1 MKHTLNIPILGFAAY
16 SGTGKT
22 TLLEALIPKLT
33 KAGLRIGMLK
43 HAHHN
48 FDVDQPGK
56 DSHRLRKAG
65 ASQMLISSRNRFA
78 LMTETPESESEFDYL
93 LTRFDED
100 KLDVVLVEGCKNI
113 AFPKIELHREEVGKP
128 WLHPNDENIIAI
140 ASDSGELDSELPQMN
155 INDLEAIAQFVIQYV
170 QEAKAPKSKEKE
182 AACCDTL
189 SPAFLS
195 VVQGQEK
202 ILSLVNTVSETEAC
216 KIEDA
221 YGRVLADHVVSPV
234 NVPQYTN
241 SAMDGYAIRGD
252 DVERESYQVVAKV
265 MAGHAYDKPLEV
277 GQAVKIMTG
286 APTPINGDTVVMRE
300 QASKDGDTVTF
311 NGASIKTG
319 QNVRQAGEDLA
330 IGNDVFTAGT
340 RLASPEMGMIASLG
354 FGEANVFRKLKVAVF
369 STGDEVQ
376 APGTEQKANS
386 IYDSNRFT
394 IMGMLEK
401 LGCEILDFGI
411 LEDNEQLMI
420 EALENA
426 SAQADV
432 VMTSGGVSVGDA
444 DYIKL
449 ALDKLGQIDFWRIN
463 MRPGRPLAFGQIND
477 KPFFGLPGNPV
488 AVMVSFINFVE
499 PALRKMQGEQGW
511 KPLKVSAIAT
521 ENLRSRQGRTEFSR
535 GIYELDETGRL
546 TVRTTG
552 KQGSGILRSMSEA
565 NCLIEI
571 SPAVDT
577 VKAGESVT
585 IIPLQAESR
594 PIQNSK
600 VSMSGLFID
609 YRKIFQRDSYGS
621 HHSLHLQRPRQ
632 RTDVLVPATP
642 QHSRSS
648 CRSRRYRYH

>member
-22 TLLEALIPKLT
+22 TLLEALLPKLT
-33 KAGLRIGMLK
+33 EAGLRIGMLK

-48 FDVDQPGK
+48 FDVDKPGK
-56 DSHRLRKAG
+56 DSYRLRKAG
-65 ASQMLISSRNRFA
+65 ASQMLIASRNRFA
-78 LMTETPESESEFDYL
+78 LMTETPEAEAEFEYL

-128 WLHPNDENIIAI
+128 WLYPHDENIIAI
-140 ASDSGELDSELPQMN
+140 ASDTAELDSELPQMN
-155 INDLEAIAQFVIQYV
+155 INDLDAIAQFVLQYV
-170 QEAKAPKSKEKE
+170 QEAKAPKSKEKD

-202 ILSLVNTVSETEAC
+202 ILSLVNTVSEIEAC
-216 KIEDA
+216 KIENA
-221 YGRVLADHVVSPV
+221 YGRVLAEHIISPV

-241 SAMDGYAIRGD
+241 SAMDGYAIRSD
-252 DVERESYQVVAKV
+252 DVDRDSYQVVAEV
-265 MAGHAYDKPLEV
+265 MAGHAYDQPLQV

-286 APTPINGDTVVMRE
+286 APTPLNGDTVVMRE
-300 QASKDGDTVTF
+300 QASQEGDKVTF
-311 NGASIKTG
+311 NGAHIKAG
-319 QNVRQAGEDLA
+319 QNVRQAGEDLT
-330 IGNDVFTAGT
+330 IGSDVFTAGT

-463 MRPGRPLAFGQIND
+463 MRPGRPLAFGQINN

-511 KPLKVSAIAT
+511 KPLKVNAIAT

-535 GIYELDETGRL
+535 GIYELDDTGRL

-571 SPAVDT
+571 SPAIDT

-585 IIPLQAESR
+585 IIPLQGR
-594 PIQNSK
+594 I
-600 VSMSGLFID
+600 
-609 YRKIFQRDSYGS
+609 
-621 HHSLHLQRPRQ
+621 
-632 RTDVLVPATP
+632 
-642 QHSRSS
+642 
-648 CRSRRYRYH
+648 

>member
-22 TLLEALIPKLT
+22 TLLEALLPKLT

-48 FDVDQPGK
+48 FDVDKPGK
-56 DSHRLRKAG
+56 DSYRLRKAG
-65 ASQMLISSRNRFA
+65 ASQMLIASRNRFA
-78 LMTETPESESEFDYL
+78 LMTETPEAEAEFEYL

-128 WLHPNDENIIAI
+128 WLYPHDENIIAI
-140 ASDSGELDSELPQMN
+140 ASDTAELDSELPQMN
-155 INDLEAIAQFVIQYV
+155 INDLDAIAQFVLQYV
-170 QEAKAPKSKEKE
+170 QEAKAPKSKEKD

-202 ILSLVNTVSETEAC
+202 ILSLVNTVSEIEAC
-216 KIEDA
+216 KIENA
-221 YGRVLADHVVSPV
+221 YGRVLAEHIISPV

-241 SAMDGYAIRGD
+241 SAMDGYAIRSD
-252 DVERESYQVVAKV
+252 DVDRDSYQVVAEV
-265 MAGHAYDKPLEV
+265 MAGHAYDQPLQV

-286 APTPINGDTVVMRE
+286 APTPLNGDTVVMRE
-300 QASKDGDTVTF
+300 QASQEGDKVTF
-311 NGASIKTG
+311 NGAHIKTG
-319 QNVRQAGEDLA
+319 QNVRQAGEDLT
-330 IGNDVFTAGT
+330 IGSDVFTAGT

-411 LEDNEQLMI
+411 LEDNELLMI

-463 MRPGRPLAFGQIND
+463 MRPGRPLAFGQINN

-511 KPLKVSAIAT
+511 KPLKVNAIAT

-535 GIYELDETGRL
+535 GVYELDDTGRL

-571 SPAVDT
+571 SPAIDT

-585 IIPLQAESR
+585 IIPLQGR
-594 PIQNSK
+594 I
-600 VSMSGLFID
+600 
-609 YRKIFQRDSYGS
+609 
-621 HHSLHLQRPRQ
+621 
-632 RTDVLVPATP
+632 
-642 QHSRSS
+642 
-648 CRSRRYRYH
+648 

>member
-22 TLLEALIPKLT
+22 TLLEALLPKLT
-33 KAGLRIGMLK
+33 EAGLRIGMLK

-48 FDVDQPGK
+48 FDVDKPGK
-56 DSHRLRKAG
+56 DSYRLRKAG
-65 ASQMLISSRNRFA
+65 ASQMLIASRNRFA
-78 LMTETPESESEFDYL
+78 LMTETPEAEAEFEYL

-128 WLHPNDENIIAI
+128 WLYPNDENIIAI
-140 ASDSGELDSELPQMN
+140 ASDSAELDSELPQMN

-170 QEAKAPKSKEKE
+170 QEAKAPKNKEKE

-202 ILSLVNTVSETEAC
+202 ILSLVNTVSEIEAC
-216 KIEDA
+216 KIENA
-221 YGRVLADHVVSPV
+221 YGRVLAEHIISPV

-241 SAMDGYAIRGD
+241 SAMDGYAIRSD
-252 DVERESYQVVAKV
+252 DVDRDSYQVIAEV
-265 MAGHAYDKPLEV
+265 MAGHAYDQPLEV

-286 APTPINGDTVVMRE
+286 APTPLNGDTVVMRE
-300 QASKDGDTVTF
+300 QASQEGDKVTF
-311 NGASIKTG
+311 NGANIKAG

-330 IGNDVFTAGT
+330 IGSDVFTAGT

-463 MRPGRPLAFGQIND
+463 MRPGRPLAFGQINN

-511 KPLKVSAIAT
+511 KPLKVNAIAT

-535 GIYELDETGRL
+535 GIYELDDTGRL

-571 SPAVDT
+571 SPAIDT

-585 IIPLQAESR
+585 IIPLQGR
-594 PIQNSK
+594 I
-600 VSMSGLFID
+600 
-609 YRKIFQRDSYGS
+609 
-621 HHSLHLQRPRQ
+621 
-632 RTDVLVPATP
+632 
-642 QHSRSS
+642 
-648 CRSRRYRYH
+648 

>member
-22 TLLEALIPKLT
+22 TLLEALLPKLT
-33 KAGLRIGMLK
+33 EAGLRIGMLK

-48 FDVDQPGK
+48 FDVDKPGK
-56 DSHRLRKAG
+56 DSYRLRKAG
-65 ASQMLISSRNRFA
+65 ASQMLIASRNRFA
-78 LMTETPESESEFDYL
+78 LMTETPEAEAEFEYL

-128 WLHPNDENIIAI
+128 WLYPHDDNIIAI
-140 ASDSGELDSELPQMN
+140 ASDTAELDSELPQMN
-155 INDLEAIAQFVIQYV
+155 INDLDAIAQFVLQYV
-170 QEAKAPKSKEKE
+170 QDAKAPKSKEKD

-202 ILSLVNTVSETEAC
+202 ILSLVNTVSGIEAC
-216 KIEDA
+216 KIENA
-221 YGRVLADHVVSPV
+221 YGRVLAEHIISPV

-241 SAMDGYAIRGD
+241 SAMDGYAIRSD
-252 DVERESYQVVAKV
+252 DVDRDSYQVVAEV
-265 MAGHAYDKPLEV
+265 MAGHAYDQPLEV
-277 GQAVKIMTG
+277 GQTVKIMTG
-286 APTPINGDTVVMRE
+286 APTPRNGDTVVMRE
-300 QASKDGDTVTF
+300 QASQEGDKVTF
-311 NGASIKTG
+311 NGSNIKAG

-330 IGNDVFTAGT
+330 IGSDVFTAGT

-449 ALDKLGQIDFWRIN
+449 ALDKLGQIDF
-463 MRPGRPLAFGQIND
+463 
-477 KPFFGLPGNPV
+477 
-488 AVMVSFINFVE
+488 
-499 PALRKMQGEQGW
+499 
-511 KPLKVSAIAT
+511 
-521 ENLRSRQGRTEFSR
+521 
-535 GIYELDETGRL
+535 
-546 TVRTTG
+546 
-552 KQGSGILRSMSEA
+552 
-565 NCLIEI
+565 
-571 SPAVDT
+571 
-577 VKAGESVT
+577 GESICV
-585 IIPLQAESR
+585 
-594 PIQNSK
+594 
-600 VSMSGLFID
+600 
-609 YRKIFQRDSYGS
+609 RDV
-621 HHSLHLQRPRQ
+621 H
-632 RTDVLVPATP
+632 
-642 QHSRSS
+642 
-648 CRSRRYRYH
+648 

>member
-22 TLLEALIPKLT
+22 TLLEALLPKLT
-33 KAGLRIGMLK
+33 EAGLRIGMLK

-48 FDVDQPGK
+48 FDVDKPGK
-56 DSHRLRKAG
+56 DSYRLRKAG
-65 ASQMLISSRNRFA
+65 ASQMLIASRNRFA
-78 LMTETPESESEFDYL
+78 LMTETPEAEAEFEYL

-128 WLHPNDENIIAI
+128 WLYPHDDNIIAI
-140 ASDSGELDSELPQMN
+140 ASDTAELDSELPQMN
-155 INDLEAIAQFVIQYV
+155 INDLDAIAQFVLQYV
-170 QEAKAPKSKEKE
+170 QDAKAPKSKEKD

-202 ILSLVNTVSETEAC
+202 VLSLVNTVSEIEAC
-216 KIEDA
+216 KIENA
-221 YGRVLADHVVSPV
+221 YGRVLAEDIISPV

-241 SAMDGYAIRGD
+241 SAMDGYAIRSD
-252 DVERESYQVVAKV
+252 DVDRDSYQVVAEV
-265 MAGHAYDKPLEV
+265 MAGHAYDQPLEV

-286 APTPINGDTVVMRE
+286 APTPLNGDTVVMRE
-300 QASKDGDTVTF
+300 QASQEGDKVTF
-311 NGASIKTG
+311 NGAHIKAG

-330 IGNDVFTAGT
+330 IGSDVFTAGT

-354 FGEANVFRKLKVAVF
+354 FGDANVFRKLKVAVF

-376 APGTEQKANS
+376 APGAEQKANS

-463 MRPGRPLAFGQIND
+463 MRPGRPLAFGQINN

-511 KPLKVSAIAT
+511 KPLKVNAIAT

-535 GIYELDETGRL
+535 GIYELDDTGRL

-571 SPAVDT
+571 SPAIDT

-585 IIPLQAESR
+585 IIPLQGR
-594 PIQNSK
+594 I
-600 VSMSGLFID
+600 
-609 YRKIFQRDSYGS
+609 
-621 HHSLHLQRPRQ
+621 
-632 RTDVLVPATP
+632 
-642 QHSRSS
+642 
-648 CRSRRYRYH
+648 

>member
-1 MKHTLNIPILGFAAY
+1 MKHTLNIPIIGFAAY

-22 TLLEALIPKLT
+22 TLLEALLPKLT
-33 KAGLRIGMLK
+33 EAGLRIGMLK

-48 FDVDQPGK
+48 FDVDKPGK
-56 DSHRLRKAG
+56 DSYRLRKAG
-65 ASQMLISSRNRFA
+65 ASQMLIASRNRFA
-78 LMTETPESESEFDYL
+78 LMTETPEAEAEFEYL

-128 WLHPNDENIIAI
+128 WLYPHDENIIAI
-140 ASDSGELDSELPQMN
+140 ASDTAELDSELPQMN
-155 INDLEAIAQFVIQYV
+155 INDLDAIAQFVLQYV
-170 QEAKAPKSKEKE
+170 QDAKAPKSKEKD

-202 ILSLVNTVSETEAC
+202 ILSLVNTVSEIEAC
-216 KIEDA
+216 KIENA
-221 YGRVLADHVVSPV
+221 YGRVLAEHIVSPV

-241 SAMDGYAIRGD
+241 SAMDGYAIRSD
-252 DVERESYQVVAKV
+252 DVDRDSYQVVAEV
-265 MAGHAYDKPLEV
+265 MAGHAYDQPLEV

-286 APTPINGDTVVMRE
+286 APTPRNGDTVVMRE
-300 QASKDGDTVTF
+300 QAIQEGDKVTF
-311 NGASIKTG
+311 NGANIKAG

-330 IGNDVFTAGT
+330 IGSDVFTAGT

-463 MRPGRPLAFGQIND
+463 MRPGRPLAFGQINN

-511 KPLKVSAIAT
+511 KPLKVKAIAT

-535 GIYELDETGRL
+535 GIYELDDTGRL

-571 SPAVDT
+571 SPAIDT

-585 IIPLQAESR
+585 IIPLQGR
-594 PIQNSK
+594 I
-600 VSMSGLFID
+600 
-609 YRKIFQRDSYGS
+609 
-621 HHSLHLQRPRQ
+621 
-632 RTDVLVPATP
+632 
-642 QHSRSS
+642 
-648 CRSRRYRYH
+648 

>member
-22 TLLEALIPKLT
+22 TLLEALLPKLT
-33 KAGLRIGMLK
+33 EAGLRIGMLK

-48 FDVDQPGK
+48 FDVDKPGK
-56 DSHRLRKAG
+56 DSYRLRKAG
-65 ASQMLISSRNRFA
+65 ASQMLIASRNRFA
-78 LMTETPESESEFDYL
+78 LMTETPEAEAEFEYL

-100 KLDVVLVEGCKNI
+100 MLDVVLVEGCKNI

-128 WLHPNDENIIAI
+128 WLYPNDENIIAI
-140 ASDSGELDSELPQMN
+140 ASDGGELDSELPQMN

-170 QEAKAPKSKEKE
+170 QEAKAPKNKEKE

-202 ILSLVNTVSETEAC
+202 ILSLVNTVSEIEAC
-216 KIEDA
+216 KIENA
-221 YGRVLADHVVSPV
+221 YGRVLAEHIVSLV

-241 SAMDGYAIRGD
+241 SAMDGYAIRSD
-252 DVERESYQVVAKV
+252 DVDRDSYQVVAEV
-265 MAGHAYDKPLEV
+265 MAGHAYDQPLDV

-286 APTPINGDTVVMRE
+286 APTPRNGDTVVMRE
-300 QASKDGDTVTF
+300 QAIQEGDKVTF
-311 NGASIKTG
+311 NGANIKAG

-330 IGNDVFTAGT
+330 IGSDVFTAGT

-463 MRPGRPLAFGQIND
+463 MRPGRPLAFGQINN

-511 KPLKVSAIAT
+511 KPLKVNAIAT

-535 GIYELDETGRL
+535 GVYELDATGRL

-571 SPAVDT
+571 SPAIDT

-585 IIPLQAESR
+585 IIPLQGR
-594 PIQNSK
+594 I
-600 VSMSGLFID
+600 
-609 YRKIFQRDSYGS
+609 
-621 HHSLHLQRPRQ
+621 
-632 RTDVLVPATP
+632 
-642 QHSRSS
+642 
-648 CRSRRYRYH
+648 

>member
-22 TLLEALIPKLT
+22 TLLEALLPKLT
-33 KAGLRIGMLK
+33 EAGLRIGMLK

-48 FDVDQPGK
+48 FDVDKPGK
-56 DSHRLRKAG
+56 DSYRLRKAG
-65 ASQMLISSRNRFA
+65 ASQMLIASRNRFA
-78 LMTETPESESEFDYL
+78 LMTETPEAEAEFEYL

-128 WLHPNDENIIAI
+128 WLYPHDDNIIAI
-140 ASDSGELDSELPQMN
+140 ASDTAELDSELPQMN
-155 INDLEAIAQFVIQYV
+155 INDLDAIAQFVLQYV
-170 QEAKAPKSKEKE
+170 QDAKAPKSKEND

-202 ILSLVNTVSETEAC
+202 ILSLVNTVSEIEAC
-216 KIEDA
+216 KIENA
-221 YGRVLADHVVSPV
+221 YGRVLAEHIISPV

-241 SAMDGYAIRGD
+241 SAMDGYAIRSD
-252 DVERESYQVVAKV
+252 DVDRDSYQVVAEV
-265 MAGHAYDKPLEV
+265 MAGHAYDQPLEV

-286 APTPINGDTVVMRE
+286 APTPLNGDTVVMRE
-300 QASKDGDTVTF
+300 QASQEGDKVTF
-311 NGASIKTG
+311 NGSNIKAG

-330 IGNDVFTAGT
+330 IGSDVFTAGT

-463 MRPGRPLAFGQIND
+463 MRPGRPLAFGQINN

-511 KPLKVSAIAT
+511 KPLKVNAIAT

-535 GIYELDETGRL
+535 GIYELDDTGRL

-571 SPAVDT
+571 SPAIDT

-585 IIPLQAESR
+585 IIPLQGR
-594 PIQNSK
+594 I
-600 VSMSGLFID
+600 
-609 YRKIFQRDSYGS
+609 
-621 HHSLHLQRPRQ
+621 
-632 RTDVLVPATP
+632 
-642 QHSRSS
+642 
-648 CRSRRYRYH
+648 

>member
-22 TLLEALIPKLT
+22 TLLEALLPKLT
-33 KAGLRIGMLK
+33 EAGLRIGMLK

-48 FDVDQPGK
+48 FDVDKPGK
-56 DSHRLRKAG
+56 DSYRLRKAG
-65 ASQMLISSRNRFA
+65 ASQMLIASRNRFA
-78 LMTETPESESEFDYL
+78 LMTETPEAEAEFEYL

-128 WLHPNDENIIAI
+128 WLYPHDDNIIAI
-140 ASDSGELDSELPQMN
+140 ASDTAELDSELPQMN
-155 INDLEAIAQFVIQYV
+155 INDLDTIAQFVLQYV
-170 QEAKAPKSKEKE
+170 QDAKAPKSKEKD

-202 ILSLVNTVSETEAC
+202 ILSLVNTVSGIEAC
-216 KIEDA
+216 KIENA
-221 YGRVLADHVVSPV
+221 YGRVLAEHIISPV

-241 SAMDGYAIRGD
+241 SAMDGYAIRSD
-252 DVERESYQVVAKV
+252 DVDRDSYQVVAEV
-265 MAGHAYDKPLEV
+265 MAGHAYDQPLEV
-277 GQAVKIMTG
+277 GQTVKIMTG
-286 APTPINGDTVVMRE
+286 APTPRNGDTVVMRE
-300 QASKDGDTVTF
+300 QASQEGDKVTF
-311 NGASIKTG
+311 NGSNIKAG

-330 IGNDVFTAGT
+330 IGSDVFTAGT

-463 MRPGRPLAFGQIND
+463 MRPGRPLAFGQINN

-511 KPLKVSAIAT
+511 KPLKVNAIAT

-535 GIYELDETGRL
+535 GIYELDDTGRL

-571 SPAVDT
+571 SPAIDT

-585 IIPLQAESR
+585 IIPLQGR
-594 PIQNSK
+594 I
-600 VSMSGLFID
+600 
-609 YRKIFQRDSYGS
+609 
-621 HHSLHLQRPRQ
+621 
-632 RTDVLVPATP
+632 
-642 QHSRSS
+642 
-648 CRSRRYRYH
+648 

>member
-22 TLLEALIPKLT
+22 TLLEALLPKLT
-33 KAGLRIGMLK
+33 EAGLRIGMLK

-48 FDVDQPGK
+48 FDVDKPGK
-56 DSHRLRKAG
+56 DSYRLRKAG
-65 ASQMLISSRNRFA
+65 ASQMLIASRNRFA
-78 LMTETPESESEFDYL
+78 LMTETPEAEAEFEYL

-100 KLDVVLVEGCKNI
+100 MLDVVLVEGCKNI

-128 WLHPNDENIIAI
+128 WLYPNDENIIAI

-155 INDLEAIAQFVIQYV
+155 INDLEAIAQFVIQYA
-170 QEAKAPKSKEKE
+170 QEAKAPKNKEKE

-202 ILSLVNTVSETEAC
+202 ILSLVNAVSEIEAC
-216 KIEDA
+216 RIENA
-221 YGRVLADHVVSPV
+221 YGRVLAEHIVSPV

-241 SAMDGYAIRGD
+241 SAMDGYAIRSD
-252 DVERESYQVVAKV
+252 DVDRDSYQVVAEV
-265 MAGHAYDKPLEV
+265 MAGHAYDQPLEV

-286 APTPINGDTVVMRE
+286 APTPRNGDTVVMRE
-300 QASKDGDTVTF
+300 QAIQEGDRVTF
-311 NGASIKTG
+311 NGANIKAG

-330 IGNDVFTAGT
+330 IGSDVFTAGT

-463 MRPGRPLAFGQIND
+463 MRPGRPLAFGQINN

-511 KPLKVSAIAT
+511 KPLKVNAIAT

-535 GIYELDETGRL
+535 GVYELDNTGRL

-571 SPAVDT
+571 SPAIDT

-585 IIPLQAESR
+585 IIPLQGR
-594 PIQNSK
+594 I
-600 VSMSGLFID
+600 
-609 YRKIFQRDSYGS
+609 
-621 HHSLHLQRPRQ
+621 
-632 RTDVLVPATP
+632 
-642 QHSRSS
+642 
-648 CRSRRYRYH
+648 

>member
-22 TLLEALIPKLT
+22 TLLEALLPKLT
-33 KAGLRIGMLK
+33 EAGLRIGMLK

-48 FDVDQPGK
+48 FDVDKPGK
-56 DSHRLRKAG
+56 DSYRLRKAG
-65 ASQMLISSRNRFA
+65 ASQMLIASRNRFA
-78 LMTETPESESEFDYL
+78 LMTETPEAEAEFEFL

-100 KLDVVLVEGCKNI
+100 MLDVVLVEGCKNI

-128 WLHPNDENIIAI
+128 WLYPNDENIIAI
-140 ASDSGELDSELPQMN
+140 ASDGGELDSELPQMN

-170 QEAKAPKSKEKE
+170 QEAKAPKNKEKE

-202 ILSLVNTVSETEAC
+202 ILSLVNTVSEIEAC
-216 KIEDA
+216 KIENA
-221 YGRVLADHVVSPV
+221 YGRVLAEHIVSPV

-241 SAMDGYAIRGD
+241 SAMDGYAIRSD
-252 DVERESYQVVAKV
+252 DVDRDSYQVVAEV
-265 MAGHAYDKPLEV
+265 MAGHAYEQPLEV

-286 APTPINGDTVVMRE
+286 APTPRNGDTVVMRE
-300 QASKDGDTVTF
+300 QAIQEGDKVTF
-311 NGASIKTG
+311 NGANIKAG

-330 IGNDVFTAGT
+330 IGSDVFTAGT

-463 MRPGRPLAFGQIND
+463 MRPGRPLAFGQINN

-511 KPLKVSAIAT
+511 KPLKVNAIAT

-535 GIYELDETGRL
+535 GVYELDATGRL

-571 SPAVDT
+571 SPAIDT

-585 IIPLQAESR
+585 IIPLQGR
-594 PIQNSK
+594 I
-600 VSMSGLFID
+600 
-609 YRKIFQRDSYGS
+609 
-621 HHSLHLQRPRQ
+621 
-632 RTDVLVPATP
+632 
-642 QHSRSS
+642 
-648 CRSRRYRYH
+648 

>member
-22 TLLEALIPKLT
+22 TLLEALLPKLT
-33 KAGLRIGMLK
+33 EAGLRIGMLK

-48 FDVDQPGK
+48 FDVDKPGK
-56 DSHRLRKAG
+56 DSYRLRKAG
-65 ASQMLISSRNRFA
+65 ASQILIASRNRFA
-78 LMTETPESESEFDYL
+78 LMTETPEAEAEFEFL

-100 KLDVVLVEGCKNI
+100 MLDVVLVEGCKNI

-128 WLHPNDENIIAI
+128 WLYPNDENIIAI
-140 ASDSGELDSELPQMN
+140 ASDGGELDSELPQMN

-170 QEAKAPKSKEKE
+170 QEAKAPKNKEKE

-202 ILSLVNTVSETEAC
+202 ILSLVNTVTEIEAC
-216 KIEDA
+216 KIENA
-221 YGRVLADHVVSPV
+221 YGRVLAEHIVSPV

-241 SAMDGYAIRGD
+241 SAMDGYAIRSD
-252 DVERESYQVVAKV
+252 DVDRDSYQVVVEV
-265 MAGHAYDKPLEV
+265 MAGHAYDQPLDV

-286 APTPINGDTVVMRE
+286 APTPRNGDTVVMRE
-300 QASKDGDTVTF
+300 QASQEGDKVTF
-311 NGASIKTG
+311 NGANIKAG

-330 IGNDVFTAGT
+330 IGSDVFTAGT

-354 FGEANVFRKLKVAVF
+354 FGEANVFRKVKVAVF

-411 LEDNEQLMI
+411 LEDNEKLMI

-463 MRPGRPLAFGQIND
+463 MRPGRPLAFGQINN

-511 KPLKVSAIAT
+511 KPLKVNAIAT

-535 GIYELDETGRL
+535 GVYELDATGRL

-571 SPAVDT
+571 SPAIDT

-585 IIPLQAESR
+585 IIPLQGR
-594 PIQNSK
+594 I
-600 VSMSGLFID
+600 
-609 YRKIFQRDSYGS
+609 
-621 HHSLHLQRPRQ
+621 
-632 RTDVLVPATP
+632 
-642 QHSRSS
+642 
-648 CRSRRYRYH
+648 

>member
-22 TLLEALIPKLT
+22 TLLEALLPKLT
-33 KAGLRIGMLK
+33 EAGLRIGMLK

-48 FDVDQPGK
+48 FDVDKPGK
-56 DSHRLRKAG
+56 DSYRLRKAG
-65 ASQMLISSRNRFA
+65 ASQMLIASRNRFA
-78 LMTETPESESEFDYL
+78 LMTETPEAEAEFEYL

-100 KLDVVLVEGCKNI
+100 MLDVVLVEGCKNI

-128 WLHPNDENIIAI
+128 WLYPNDENIIAI
-140 ASDSGELDSELPQMN
+140 ASDSAELDSELPQMN
-155 INDLEAIAQFVIQYV
+155 INDLDAIAQFVLQYV
-170 QEAKAPKSKEKE
+170 QEAKAPKNKEKE

-202 ILSLVNTVSETEAC
+202 ILSLVNTVSEIEAC
-216 KIEDA
+216 KIENA
-221 YGRVLADHVVSPV
+221 YGRVLAEHIISPV

-241 SAMDGYAIRGD
+241 SAMDGYAIRSD
-252 DVERESYQVVAKV
+252 DVKRDSYQVVAEV
-265 MAGHAYDKPLEV
+265 MAGHAYDQPLDV

-286 APTPINGDTVVMRE
+286 APTPRNGDTVVMRE
-300 QASKDGDTVTF
+300 QASQEGDKVTF
-311 NGASIKTG
+311 NGANIKAG

-330 IGNDVFTAGT
+330 ISSDVFTAGT

-376 APGTEQKANS
+376 PPGTEQKANS

-463 MRPGRPLAFGQIND
+463 MRPGRPLAFGQINN

-511 KPLKVSAIAT
+511 KPLKVNAIAT

-535 GIYELDETGRL
+535 GVYELDATGRL

-571 SPAVDT
+571 SPAIDT

-585 IIPLQAESR
+585 IIPLQGR
-594 PIQNSK
+594 I
-600 VSMSGLFID
+600 
-609 YRKIFQRDSYGS
+609 
-621 HHSLHLQRPRQ
+621 
-632 RTDVLVPATP
+632 
-642 QHSRSS
+642 
-648 CRSRRYRYH
+648 

>member
-22 TLLEALIPKLT
+22 TLLEALLPKLT
-33 KAGLRIGMLK
+33 EAGLRIGMLK

-48 FDVDQPGK
+48 FDVDKPGK
-56 DSHRLRKAG
+56 DSYRLRKAG
-65 ASQMLISSRNRFA
+65 ASQMLIASRNRFA
-78 LMTETPESESEFDYL
+78 LMTETPEAEAEFEYL

-128 WLHPNDENIIAI
+128 WLYPHDDNIIAI
-140 ASDSGELDSELPQMN
+140 ASDTGELDSELPQMN
-155 INDLEAIAQFVIQYV
+155 INDLDAIAQFVLQYV
-170 QEAKAPKSKEKE
+170 QDAKAPKSKEKD

-202 ILSLVNTVSETEAC
+202 ILSLVNTVSEIEAC
-216 KIEDA
+216 KIENA
-221 YGRVLADHVVSPV
+221 YGRVLAEDIISPV

-241 SAMDGYAIRGD
+241 SAMDGYAIRSD
-252 DVERESYQVVAKV
+252 DVDRDRYQVVAEV
-265 MAGHAYDKPLEV
+265 MAGHAYDQPLQV

-286 APTPINGDTVVMRE
+286 APTPLNGDTVVMRE
-300 QASKDGDTVTF
+300 QASQEGDKVTF
-311 NGASIKTG
+311 NGAHIKAG

-330 IGNDVFTAGT
+330 IGSDVFTAGT
-340 RLASPEMGMIASLG
+340 RLASPEMGMTASLG

-463 MRPGRPLAFGQIND
+463 MRPGRPLAFGQINN

-511 KPLKVSAIAT
+511 KPLKVNAIAT

-535 GIYELDETGRL
+535 GIYELDNTGRL

-571 SPAVDT
+571 SPAIDT

-585 IIPLQAESR
+585 IIPLQGR
-594 PIQNSK
+594 I
-600 VSMSGLFID
+600 
-609 YRKIFQRDSYGS
+609 
-621 HHSLHLQRPRQ
+621 
-632 RTDVLVPATP
+632 
-642 QHSRSS
+642 
-648 CRSRRYRYH
+648 

>member
-22 TLLEALIPKLT
+22 TLLEALLPKLT
-33 KAGLRIGMLK
+33 EAGLRIGMLK

-48 FDVDQPGK
+48 FDVDKPGK
-56 DSHRLRKAG
+56 DSYRLRKAG
-65 ASQMLISSRNRFA
+65 ASQMLIASRNRFA
-78 LMTETPESESEFDYL
+78 LMTETPEAEAEFEYL

-128 WLHPNDENIIAI
+128 WLYPHDENIIAI
-140 ASDSGELDSELPQMN
+140 ASDTAELDSELPQMN
-155 INDLEAIAQFVIQYV
+155 INDLDAIAQFVLQYV
-170 QEAKAPKSKEKE
+170 QEAKAPKSKEKD

-202 ILSLVNTVSETEAC
+202 ILSLVNTVSEIEAC
-216 KIEDA
+216 KIENA
-221 YGRVLADHVVSPV
+221 YGRVLAEHIISPV

-241 SAMDGYAIRGD
+241 SAMDGYAIRSD
-252 DVERESYQVVAKV
+252 DVDRDSYQVVAEV
-265 MAGHAYDKPLEV
+265 MAGHAYDQPLEV
-277 GQAVKIMTG
+277 GQAVNIMTG
-286 APTPINGDTVVMRE
+286 APTPLNGNTVVMRE
-300 QASKDGDTVTF
+300 QASQEGDKVTF
-311 NGASIKTG
+311 NGANIKAG

-330 IGNDVFTAGT
+330 IGSDVFTAGT

-432 VMTSGGVSVGDA
+432 VITSGGVSVGDA

-463 MRPGRPLAFGQIND
+463 MRPGRPLAFGQINN

-511 KPLKVSAIAT
+511 KPLKVNAIAT

-535 GIYELDETGRL
+535 GIYELDDTGRL

-571 SPAVDT
+571 SPAIDT

-585 IIPLQAESR
+585 IIPLQGR
-594 PIQNSK
+594 I
-600 VSMSGLFID
+600 
-609 YRKIFQRDSYGS
+609 
-621 HHSLHLQRPRQ
+621 
-632 RTDVLVPATP
+632 
-642 QHSRSS
+642 
-648 CRSRRYRYH
+648 

>member
-22 TLLEALIPKLT
+22 TLLEALLPKLT
-33 KAGLRIGMLK
+33 EAGLRIGMLK

-48 FDVDQPGK
+48 FDVDKPGK
-56 DSHRLRKAG
+56 DSYRLRKAG
-65 ASQMLISSRNRFA
+65 ASQMLIASRNRFA
-78 LMTETPESESEFDYL
+78 LMTETPEAEAEFEFL

-100 KLDVVLVEGCKNI
+100 MLDVVLVEGCKNI

-128 WLHPNDENIIAI
+128 WLYPNDENIIAI
-140 ASDSGELDSELPQMN
+140 ASDTAELDSELPQMN
-155 INDLEAIAQFVIQYV
+155 INDLDAIAQFVLQYV
-170 QEAKAPKSKEKE
+170 QEAKAPKSQEKD

-202 ILSLVNTVSETEAC
+202 ILSLVNTVSEIEAC
-216 KIEDA
+216 KIENA
-221 YGRVLADHVVSPV
+221 YGRVLAEHIVSPV

-241 SAMDGYAIRGD
+241 SAMDGYAIRSD
-252 DVERESYQVVAKV
+252 DVDRDSYQVVAEV
-265 MAGHAYDKPLEV
+265 MAGHAYDQPLEV

-286 APTPINGDTVVMRE
+286 APTPRNGDTVVMRE
-300 QASKDGDTVTF
+300 QATQEGDKVTF
-311 NGASIKTG
+311 NGANIKAG

-330 IGNDVFTAGT
+330 IGSDVFTAGT
-340 RLASPEMGMIASLG
+340 RLASPEMGMVASLG

-463 MRPGRPLAFGQIND
+463 MRPGRPLAFGQINN

-511 KPLKVSAIAT
+511 KPLKVNAIAT

-535 GIYELDETGRL
+535 GVYELDATGRL

-571 SPAVDT
+571 SPAIDT

-585 IIPLQAESR
+585 IIPLQGR
-594 PIQNSK
+594 I
-600 VSMSGLFID
+600 
-609 YRKIFQRDSYGS
+609 
-621 HHSLHLQRPRQ
+621 
-632 RTDVLVPATP
+632 
-642 QHSRSS
+642 
-648 CRSRRYRYH
+648 

>member
-22 TLLEALIPKLT
+22 TLLEALLPKLT
-33 KAGLRIGMLK
+33 EAGLRIGMLK

-48 FDVDQPGK
+48 FDVDKPGK
-56 DSHRLRKAG
+56 DSYRLRKAG
-65 ASQMLISSRNRFA
+65 ASQMLIASRNRFA
-78 LMTETPESESEFDYL
+78 LMTETPEAEAEFEYL

-100 KLDVVLVEGCKNI
+100 MLDVVLVEGCKNI

-128 WLHPNDENIIAI
+128 WLYQNDENIIAI
-140 ASDSGELDSELPQMN
+140 ASDGGELDSELPQMN

-170 QEAKAPKSKEKE
+170 QEAKAPKNKEKE

-202 ILSLVNTVSETEAC
+202 ILSLVNAVSEIEAC
-216 KIEDA
+216 RIENA
-221 YGRVLADHVVSPV
+221 YGRVLAEHIVSPV

-241 SAMDGYAIRGD
+241 SAMDGYAIRSD
-252 DVERESYQVVAKV
+252 DVDRDSYQVVAEV
-265 MAGHAYDKPLEV
+265 MAGHAYDQPLEV

-286 APTPINGDTVVMRE
+286 APTPRNGDTVVMRE
-300 QASKDGDTVTF
+300 QAIQEGDRVTF
-311 NGASIKTG
+311 NGANIKAG

-330 IGNDVFTAGT
+330 IGSDVFTAGT

-463 MRPGRPLAFGQIND
+463 MRPGRPLAFGQINN

-511 KPLKVSAIAT
+511 KPLKVNAIAT

-535 GIYELDETGRL
+535 GVYELDNTGRL

-571 SPAVDT
+571 SPAIDT

-585 IIPLQAESR
+585 IIPLQGR
-594 PIQNSK
+594 I
-600 VSMSGLFID
+600 
-609 YRKIFQRDSYGS
+609 
-621 HHSLHLQRPRQ
+621 
-632 RTDVLVPATP
+632 
-642 QHSRSS
+642 
-648 CRSRRYRYH
+648 

>member
-22 TLLEALIPKLT
+22 TLLEALLPKLT
-33 KAGLRIGMLK
+33 EAGLRIGMLK

-48 FDVDQPGK
+48 FDVDKPGK
-56 DSHRLRKAG
+56 DSYRLRKAG
-65 ASQMLISSRNRFA
+65 ASQMLIASRNRFA
-78 LMTETPESESEFDYL
+78 LMTETPEAEAEFEYL

-128 WLHPNDENIIAI
+128 WLYPHDENIIAI
-140 ASDSGELDSELPQMN
+140 ASDTAELDSELPQMN
-155 INDLEAIAQFVIQYV
+155 INDLDAIAQFVLQYV
-170 QEAKAPKSKEKE
+170 QDAKAPKSKEKD

-202 ILSLVNTVSETEAC
+202 ILSLVNTVSEIEAC
-216 KIEDA
+216 KIENA
-221 YGRVLADHVVSPV
+221 YGRVLAEHIISPV

-241 SAMDGYAIRGD
+241 SAMDGYAIRSD
-252 DVERESYQVVAKV
+252 DVDRDSYQVVAEV
-265 MAGHAYDKPLEV
+265 MAGHAYDQPLEV

-286 APTPINGDTVVMRE
+286 APTPRNGDTVVMRE
-300 QASKDGDTVTF
+300 QASQEGDKVTF
-311 NGASIKTG
+311 NGSNIKAG

-330 IGNDVFTAGT
+330 IGSDVFTAGT

-411 LEDNEQLMI
+411 LEDNEHLMI

-463 MRPGRPLAFGQIND
+463 MRPGRPLAFGQINN

-511 KPLKVSAIAT
+511 KPLKVNAIAT

-535 GIYELDETGRL
+535 GIYELDNTGRL

-571 SPAVDT
+571 SPAIDT

-585 IIPLQAESR
+585 IIPLQGR
-594 PIQNSK
+594 I
-600 VSMSGLFID
+600 
-609 YRKIFQRDSYGS
+609 
-621 HHSLHLQRPRQ
+621 
-632 RTDVLVPATP
+632 
-642 QHSRSS
+642 
-648 CRSRRYRYH
+648 

>member
-1 MKHTLNIPILGFAAY
+1 MKYTLNIPILGFAAY

-22 TLLEALIPKLT
+22 TLLEALLPKLT
-33 KAGLRIGMLK
+33 EAGLRIGMLK

-48 FDVDQPGK
+48 FDVDKPGK
-56 DSHRLRKAG
+56 DSYRLRKAG
-65 ASQMLISSRNRFA
+65 ASQMLIASRNRFA
-78 LMTETPESESEFDYL
+78 LMTETPEAEAEFEYL

-113 AFPKIELHREEVGKP
+113 AFPKIELHREEVGEP
-128 WLHPNDENIIAI
+128 WLYPHDENIIAI
-140 ASDSGELDSELPQMN
+140 ASDGGELDSELPQMN

-170 QEAKAPKSKEKE
+170 QEAKAPKNKEKD

-202 ILSLVNTVSETEAC
+202 ILSLVNTVSEIEAC
-216 KIEDA
+216 RIENA
-221 YGRVLADHVVSPV
+221 YGRVLAEHIVSPV

-241 SAMDGYAIRGD
+241 SAMDGYAIRSD
-252 DVERESYQVVAKV
+252 DVERDSYQVIAEV
-265 MAGHAYDKPLEV
+265 MAGHAYDQPLKV

-286 APTPINGDTVVMRE
+286 EPTPRNGDTVVMRE
-300 QASKDGDTVTF
+300 QATQKGDRVTF
-311 NGASIKTG
+311 NGAHIKAG

-330 IGNDVFTAGT
+330 IGSDVFTAGT

-463 MRPGRPLAFGQIND
+463 MRPGRPLAFGQINN

-511 KPLKVSAIAT
+511 KPLKVNAIAT

-535 GIYELDETGRL
+535 GVYELDETGRL

-571 SPAVDT
+571 SPAIDT

-585 IIPLQAESR
+585 IIPLQGR
-594 PIQNSK
+594 I
-600 VSMSGLFID
+600 
-609 YRKIFQRDSYGS
+609 
-621 HHSLHLQRPRQ
+621 
-632 RTDVLVPATP
+632 
-642 QHSRSS
+642 
-648 CRSRRYRYH
+648 

>member
-22 TLLEALIPKLT
+22 TLLEALLPKLT
-33 KAGLRIGMLK
+33 EAGLRIGMLK

-48 FDVDQPGK
+48 FDVDKPGK
-56 DSHRLRKAG
+56 DSYRLRKAG
-65 ASQMLISSRNRFA
+65 ASQMLIASRNRFA
-78 LMTETPESESEFDYL
+78 LMTETPEAEAEFEYL

-128 WLHPNDENIIAI
+128 WLYPHDENIIAI
-140 ASDSGELDSELPQMN
+140 ASDSAELDSELPQMN
-155 INDLEAIAQFVIQYV
+155 INDLDAIAQFVLQYV
-170 QEAKAPKSKEKE
+170 QEAKAPKSKEKD

-202 ILSLVNTVSETEAC
+202 ILSLVNTVSEIEAC
-216 KIEDA
+216 KIENA
-221 YGRVLADHVVSPV
+221 YGRVLAEDIISPV

-241 SAMDGYAIRGD
+241 SAMDGYAIRSD
-252 DVERESYQVVAKV
+252 DVDRDSYQVVAEV
-265 MAGHAYDKPLEV
+265 MAGHAYDQPLQV

-286 APTPINGDTVVMRE
+286 APTPRNGDTVVMRE
-300 QASKDGDTVTF
+300 QASQEGDKVTF
-311 NGASIKTG
+311 NCAHIKAG

-330 IGNDVFTAGT
+330 IGSDVFTAGT

-449 ALDKLGQIDFWRIN
+449 ALDKLGQIDFWRIK
-463 MRPGRPLAFGQIND
+463 MRPGRPLAFGQINN

-511 KPLKVSAIAT
+511 KPLKVNAIAT

-535 GIYELDETGRL
+535 GIYELDNTGRL

-571 SPAVDT
+571 SPAIDT

-585 IIPLQAESR
+585 IIPLQGR
-594 PIQNSK
+594 I
-600 VSMSGLFID
+600 
-609 YRKIFQRDSYGS
+609 
-621 HHSLHLQRPRQ
+621 
-632 RTDVLVPATP
+632 
-642 QHSRSS
+642 
-648 CRSRRYRYH
+648 

>member
-22 TLLEALIPKLT
+22 TLLEALLPKLT
-33 KAGLRIGMLK
+33 ETGLRIGMLK

-48 FDVDQPGK
+48 FDVDKPGK
-56 DSHRLRKAG
+56 DSYRLRKAG
-65 ASQMLISSRNRFA
+65 ASQMLIASRNRFA
-78 LMTETPESESEFDYL
+78 LMTETPEAEAEFEYL

-128 WLHPNDENIIAI
+128 WLYPHDDNIIAI
-140 ASDSGELDSELPQMN
+140 ASDSAELDSELPQMN
-155 INDLEAIAQFVIQYV
+155 INDLDAIAQFVLQYV
-170 QEAKAPKSKEKE
+170 QDAKAPKSKEKD

-202 ILSLVNTVSETEAC
+202 ILSLVNTVSEIEAC
-216 KIEDA
+216 KIENA
-221 YGRVLADHVVSPV
+221 YGRVLAEHIISPV

-241 SAMDGYAIRGD
+241 SAMDGYAIRSD
-252 DVERESYQVVAKV
+252 DVDRDSYQVVAEV
-265 MAGHAYDKPLEV
+265 MAGHAYDQPLEV

-286 APTPINGDTVVMRE
+286 APTPRNGDTVVMRE
-300 QASKDGDTVTF
+300 QAIQEGDKVTF
-311 NGASIKTG
+311 NGANIKAG

-330 IGNDVFTAGT
+330 IGSDVFTAGT

-463 MRPGRPLAFGQIND
+463 MRPGRPLAFGQINN

-511 KPLKVSAIAT
+511 KPLKVNAIAT

-535 GIYELDETGRL
+535 GIYELDNTGRL

-571 SPAVDT
+571 SPAIDT

-585 IIPLQAESR
+585 IIPLQGR
-594 PIQNSK
+594 I
-600 VSMSGLFID
+600 
-609 YRKIFQRDSYGS
+609 
-621 HHSLHLQRPRQ
+621 
-632 RTDVLVPATP
+632 
-642 QHSRSS
+642 
-648 CRSRRYRYH
+648 

>member
-22 TLLEALIPKLT
+22 TLLEALLPKLT
-33 KAGLRIGMLK
+33 EAGLRIGMLK

-48 FDVDQPGK
+48 FDVDKPGK
-56 DSHRLRKAG
+56 DSYRLRKAG
-65 ASQMLISSRNRFA
+65 ASQMLIASRNRFA
-78 LMTETPESESEFDYL
+78 LMTETPEAEAEFEFL

-100 KLDVVLVEGCKNI
+100 MLDVVLVEGCKNI

-128 WLHPNDENIIAI
+128 WLYPNDENIIAI
-140 ASDSGELDSELPQMN
+140 ASDGGELDSELPQMN

-170 QEAKAPKSKEKE
+170 QEAKAPKNKEKE

-202 ILSLVNTVSETEAC
+202 ILSLVNTVSEIEAC
-216 KIEDA
+216 KIENA
-221 YGRVLADHVVSPV
+221 YSRVLAEHIVSLV

-241 SAMDGYAIRGD
+241 SAMDGYAIRSD
-252 DVERESYQVVAKV
+252 DVDRDSYQVVAEV
-265 MAGHAYDKPLEV
+265 MAGHAYDQPLEV

-286 APTPINGDTVVMRE
+286 APTPRNGDTVVMRE
-300 QASKDGDTVTF
+300 QAIQEGDKVTF
-311 NGASIKTG
+311 NGANIKAG

-330 IGNDVFTAGT
+330 IGSDVFTAGT

-463 MRPGRPLAFGQIND
+463 MRPGRPLAFGQINN

-511 KPLKVSAIAT
+511 KPLKVNAIAT

-535 GIYELDETGRL
+535 GVYELDATGRL

-571 SPAVDT
+571 SPAIDT

-585 IIPLQAESR
+585 IIPLQGR
-594 PIQNSK
+594 I
-600 VSMSGLFID
+600 
-609 YRKIFQRDSYGS
+609 
-621 HHSLHLQRPRQ
+621 
-632 RTDVLVPATP
+632 
-642 QHSRSS
+642 
-648 CRSRRYRYH
+648 

>member
-22 TLLEALIPKLT
+22 TLLEALLPKLT
-33 KAGLRIGMLK
+33 EAGLRIGMLK

-48 FDVDQPGK
+48 FDVDKPGK
-56 DSHRLRKAG
+56 DSYRLRKAG
-65 ASQMLISSRNRFA
+65 ASQMLIASRNRFA
-78 LMTETPESESEFDYL
+78 LMTETPEAEAEFEYL

-128 WLHPNDENIIAI
+128 WLYPHDENIIAI
-140 ASDSGELDSELPQMN
+140 ASDSAELDSELPQMN
-155 INDLEAIAQFVIQYV
+155 INDLGAIAQFVLQYV
-170 QEAKAPKSKEKE
+170 QDAKAPKSKEKD

-202 ILSLVNTVSETEAC
+202 ILSLVNTVSEIEAC
-216 KIEDA
+216 KIENA
-221 YGRVLADHVVSPV
+221 YGRVLAEDIISPV

-241 SAMDGYAIRGD
+241 SAMDGYAIRSD
-252 DVERESYQVVAKV
+252 DVDRDSYQIVAEV
-265 MAGHAYDKPLEV
+265 MAGHAYDQPLEV

-286 APTPINGDTVVMRE
+286 APTPRNGDTVVMRE
-300 QASKDGDTVTF
+300 QASQEGDKVTF
-311 NGASIKTG
+311 NGSNIKAG

-330 IGNDVFTAGT
+330 IGSDVFTAGT

-463 MRPGRPLAFGQIND
+463 MRPGRPLAFGQINN

-511 KPLKVSAIAT
+511 KPLKVNAIAT

-535 GIYELDETGRL
+535 GVYELDDTGRL

-571 SPAVDT
+571 SPAIDT

-585 IIPLQAESR
+585 IIPLQGR
-594 PIQNSK
+594 I
-600 VSMSGLFID
+600 
-609 YRKIFQRDSYGS
+609 
-621 HHSLHLQRPRQ
+621 
-632 RTDVLVPATP
+632 
-642 QHSRSS
+642 
-648 CRSRRYRYH
+648 

>member
-22 TLLEALIPKLT
+22 TLLEALLPKLT
-33 KAGLRIGMLK
+33 EAGLRIGMLK

-48 FDVDQPGK
+48 FDVDKPGK
-56 DSHRLRKAG
+56 DSYRLRKAG
-65 ASQMLISSRNRFA
+65 ASQMLIASRNRFA
-78 LMTETPESESEFDYL
+78 LMTETPEAEAEFEYL

-128 WLHPNDENIIAI
+128 WLYPNDENIIAI
-140 ASDSGELDSELPQMN
+140 ASDGGELDSELPQMN

-170 QEAKAPKSKEKE
+170 QEAKAPKNKEKE

-202 ILSLVNTVSETEAC
+202 ILSLVNTVSEIEAC
-216 KIEDA
+216 KIENA
-221 YGRVLADHVVSPV
+221 YGRVLAEHIVSPV

-241 SAMDGYAIRGD
+241 SAMDGYAIRSD
-252 DVERESYQVVAKV
+252 DVDRDSYQVVAEV
-265 MAGHAYDKPLEV
+265 MAGHAYDQPLEV

-286 APTPINGDTVVMRE
+286 APTPRNGDTVVMRE
-300 QASKDGDTVTF
+300 QAIQEGDKVTF
-311 NGASIKTG
+311 NGANIKAG
-319 QNVRQAGEDLA
+319 QNVRQAGEDFA
-330 IGNDVFTAGT
+330 IGSDVFTAGT

-426 SAQADV
+426 STQADV

-463 MRPGRPLAFGQIND
+463 MRPGRPLAFGQINN

-511 KPLKVSAIAT
+511 KPLKVNAIAT

-535 GIYELDETGRL
+535 GIYELDDTGRL

-571 SPAVDT
+571 SPAIDT

-585 IIPLQAESR
+585 IIPLQGR
-594 PIQNSK
+594 I
-600 VSMSGLFID
+600 
-609 YRKIFQRDSYGS
+609 
-621 HHSLHLQRPRQ
+621 
-632 RTDVLVPATP
+632 
-642 QHSRSS
+642 
-648 CRSRRYRYH
+648 

>member
-22 TLLEALIPKLT
+22 TLLEALLPKLT
-33 KAGLRIGMLK
+33 DAGLRIGMLK

-100 KLDVVLVEGCKNI
+100 RLDVVLVEGCKNI

-202 ILSLVNTVSETEAC
+202 ILSLVNTVAETEAC

-252 DVERESYQVVAKV
+252 DVERESYQVVAEV
-265 MAGHAYDKPLEV
+265 MAGHAYDQPLEV

-300 QASKDGDTVTF
+300 QATQDGDTVTF
-311 NGASIKTG
+311 NGTSIKTG

-330 IGNDVFTAGT
+330 IGSDVFTAGT

-546 TVRTTG
+546 SVRTTG

-585 IIPLQAESR
+585 IIPLQGR
-594 PIQNSK
+594 I
-600 VSMSGLFID
+600 
-609 YRKIFQRDSYGS
+609 
-621 HHSLHLQRPRQ
+621 
-632 RTDVLVPATP
+632 
-642 QHSRSS
+642 
-648 CRSRRYRYH
+648 